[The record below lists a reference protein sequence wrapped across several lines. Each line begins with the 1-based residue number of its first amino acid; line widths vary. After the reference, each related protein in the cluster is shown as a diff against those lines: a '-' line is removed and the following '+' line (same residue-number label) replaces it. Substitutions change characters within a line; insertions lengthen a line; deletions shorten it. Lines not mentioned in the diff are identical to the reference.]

1 MLNAAMHRRPLLA
14 LALAACGAET
24 LDIDLEIE
32 APECEASDF
41 AEVAVIEIAVYG
53 EHAGTFCALARRCVY
68 ARDLYGPLADIDDF
82 NDALRR
88 AQQPLVAGLTEGAE
102 HIRVNGRALD
112 CWDLE
117 PNLPNHPMCG
127 NNEFAEA
134 RDGVVPIAMTCDE
147 SRCPREQYEQCP

>member
-1 MLNAAMHRRPLLA
+1 MLNATMPRGLTLA
-14 LALAACGAET
+14 LVLAACDADT
-24 LDIDLEIE
+24 LDIDLEIT
-32 APECEASDF
+32 ANDCEASDF

-68 ARDLYGPLADIDDF
+68 ARDFHGPLADVDDF
-82 NDALRR
+82 NAALRE
-88 AQQPLVAGLTEGAE
+88 AEQPLVDGLVEGAE

-134 RDGVVPIAMTCDE
+134 RDGALPIAMTCDE